1 MDQAERRILV
11 VTCFGHFIS
20 HFNMLVF
27 PALVLSLS
35 GRLGLTVPKVLEL
48 SFWMYMLFGLTALP
62 WGLLTDRFGPKRLLV
77 LFFLGA
83 GLCGLWAAMNLEN
96 PTGLAFAL
104 AGVGLFSGIY
114 HPAGLGLISKGV
126 RRVPMAM
133 GYNGMF
139 GNLGLAAAPLITGVL
154 NWLGGPVA
162 AYVFL
167 GALNLAGAGLMLV
180 LPLSAS
186 QGSEEVDGN
195 GAQNNNRRPWLPFV
209 VLVGAM
215 MMGGIA
221 YRGSSVILPTLFEL
235 RAHQIYDFL
244 RQVWPGTPTANL
256 VATALTSLIYLFGV
270 FAQWVGGKVGERYR
284 LLPLYLI
291 FHGLS
296 LPAAFLAG
304 LATGVPLFALVA
316 VYLFFLLGMQPIE
329 NTLVGRVTPASF
341 RHSAFGVKFVFT
353 FGVGSA
359 AVWMVSQVQVHAG
372 LGAVFP
378 FLGVVSAVLVCV
390 VLVMMRVTRGQNL

>member
-27 PALVLSLS
+27 PALVLPLT
-35 GRLGLTVPKVLEL
+35 GRLGLSVPKVLEL

-62 WGLLTDRFGPKRLLV
+62 WGLLTDRFGPRRLLV
-77 LFFLGA
+77 LFFAGA
-83 GLCGLWAAMNLEN
+83 GVCGLWASMNLDN

-126 RRVPMAM
+126 RRVAMGM

-139 GNLGLAAAPLITGVL
+139 GNLGLAAAPLVTGVI

-162 AYVFL
+162 AYVFM

-180 LPLSAS
+180 LPLKAS
-186 QGSEEVDGN
+186 KGSEESDGDKAAG
-195 GAQNNNRRPWLPFV
+195 GARSWLPFV
-209 VLVGAM
+209 VLLGAM
-215 MMGGIA
+215 MLGGIA

-244 RQVWPGTPTANL
+244 HQLWPGTPTANL
-256 VATALTSLIYLFGV
+256 VATALTSLIYMFGV
-270 FAQWVGGKVGERYR
+270 FAQWVGGRVGERYR
-284 LLPLYLI
+284 LLPLYLV

-304 LATGVPLFALVA
+304 WATGLPLFGLVA
-316 VYLFFLLGMQPIE
+316 FYLFFLLGMQPIE
-329 NTLVGRVTPASF
+329 NTLVGRITPASF

-359 AVWMVSQVQVHAG
+359 SVWMISQVQTHVG
-372 LGAVFP
+372 LGAVMP
-378 FLGVVSAVLVCV
+378 FLGVVSACLVGV
-390 VLVMMRVTRGQNL
+390 VLILMRVTRGQKL